1 MNLMEHWKMKII
13 RIDNLILNADNIT
26 TIGRPT
32 DDCCIWIYGIGIQNG
47 LKINYRSLEERDK
60 EFHKL
65 SYLFSEL

>member
-26 TIGRPT
+26 AVARPF
-32 DDCCIWIYGIGIQNG
+32 DKCCITVYGAGMENG
-47 LKINYRSLEERDK
+47 VNFNYSSFEQRDK
-60 EFHKL
+60 DYHKL

>member
-1 MNLMEHWKMKII
+1 
-13 RIDNLILNADNIT
+13 LILNADNIT

-47 LKINYRSLEERDK
+47 LKINYHSLEERDK